1 MWVEGNL
8 NFLCNFSPSKKN
20 EYYEDGKML
29 AMVDLGA
36 GGEDIDAFES
46 CCSWQP
52 SVFFLKCSVSRCP
65 GCHLAC
71 VMKEGERE
79 EMH

>member
-1 MWVEGNL
+1 MRSSCVVLGNL
-8 NFLCNFSPSKKN
+8 L
-20 EYYEDGKML
+20 Y
-29 AMVDLGA
+29 
-36 GGEDIDAFES
+36 
-46 CCSWQP
+46 
-52 SVFFLKCSVSRCP
+52 FFLKCSVSRCP